1 MKKILLTLTLSQM
14 IFAVYSQCPRI
25 VSIFVDACPGSGI
38 ESDNEFIFFL
48 NGNTPLPV
56 DNIGIV
62 LPNNAAITTASATDF
77 SANIGTKTPTATG
90 CTLVTLDDGGTIPAN
105 APVIIFTSNRLEFA
119 YNLTNLCGVYSTTIY
134 LLFKNQ
140 TPGTGTFSNALAAVK
155 NTDLTFVTTYTGC
168 NATYRYT
175 NTVATTDG
183 VYYRFPVPVAG
194 LSATSSP
201 SNDGCNPGNF
211 NILPISFKNFTAK
224 KNNSNI
230 SLNWL
235 AASTDNTSHFIVEK
249 SSDGNNYTTLTKVNA
264 LTGENNYSF
273 VDNAATGGN
282 VFYRIKLADADG
294 SFKFSNVL
302 RVKAGSKTLSLNSV
316 YPAVASSTVNLQIS
330 SDKKAIAS
338 LEITDVTGRLLKR
351 QTLAL
356 SEGIVTY
363 PVDISSL
370 SAGSYF
376 VRIASDEEILT
387 GRFAKE

>member
-1 MKKILLTLTLSQM
+1 MKRILLALLLAQLISTTQ
-14 IFAVYSQCPRI
+14 AQCPRI
-25 VSIFVDACPGSGI
+25 ISIFVDACTGTGI

-62 LPNNAAITTASATDF
+62 LPNNAAITTTSAADF
-77 SANIGTKTPTATG
+77 SVNIGTKTPTATG
-90 CTLVTLDDGGTIPAN
+90 CALVTLDDGGTIPAN

-119 YNLTNLCGVYSTTIY
+119 YNLTNLCGIYGTTIY

-224 KNNSNI
+224 KNNNAVN
-230 SLNWL
+230 LNWL
-235 AASTDNTSHFIVEK
+235 AASTDNTSYFIVEK

-264 LTGENNYSF
+264 LTGENNYAF
-273 VDNAATGGN
+273 ADNSANTGN
-282 VFYRIKLADADG
+282 AFYRIKLADADG

-302 RVKAGSKTLSLNSV
+302 RVKTGGKTFSLNSI
-316 YPAVASSTVNLQIS
+316 YPTLASSQINLQIS
-330 SDKKAIAS
+330 SDKKTNAS
-338 LEITDVTGRLLKR
+338 IEIIDINGRLLKK
-351 QTLAL
+351 QAL
-356 SEGIVTY
+356 ILSDGIVTY
-363 PVDISSL
+363 PVNVSSL
-370 SAGSYF
+370 SAGTYL
-376 VRIASDEEILT
+376 VRITAEEEILT
-387 GRFAKE
+387 GRFAKQ